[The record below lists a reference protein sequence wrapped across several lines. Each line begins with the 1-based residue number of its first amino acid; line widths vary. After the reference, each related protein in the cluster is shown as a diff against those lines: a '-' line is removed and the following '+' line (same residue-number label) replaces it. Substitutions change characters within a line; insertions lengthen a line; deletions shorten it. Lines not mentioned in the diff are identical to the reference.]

1 MFKLIHKDKDT
12 DARVGKLTTTHGVID
27 TPCFMPVGTQGTVKT
42 LSNQDLI
49 DCGIE
54 VILSNAYHLYLRPGI
69 EVIKQAGGLHRFI
82 NWQKPILTDSGGYQ
96 IFSLAV
102 LRRITD
108 EGVEFQS
115 HIDGSKQ
122 FLTPEKIIQ
131 IQNIFSSD
139 IIMPLD
145 ECVHYPA
152 SRDYV
157 EQSLKLTTEWA
168 RRSKLIFSSHNNQ
181 QLLFG
186 IVQGSTYPDL
196 RREAAERLI
205 EIGFAG
211 YALGGL
217 SVGEPEDL
225 RYNLIKHTIK
235 FLPEGKPYYL
245 MGVGT
250 PVDILEA
257 VSLGTDM
264 FDCVMPTRN
273 GRNGMAFTKE
283 GKINLRNAQYVYDF
297 KPIDEECHCYACK
310 NYSRSYIRHLFN
322 ADEIL
327 GLRLVSLHN
336 LYFYTHLMQEIRE
349 AICQDRFAEFKR
361 DFINHYY
368 VRDRIS
374 NNTFSTEGRK

>member
-1 MFKLIHKDKDT
+1 
-12 DARVGKLTTTHGVID
+12 
-27 TPCFMPVGTQGTVKT
+27 
-42 LSNQDLI
+42 
-49 DCGIE
+49 
-54 VILSNAYHLYLRPGI
+54 
-69 EVIKQAGGLHRFI
+69 
-82 NWQKPILTDSGGYQ
+82 
-96 IFSLAV
+96 
-102 LRRITD
+102 
-108 EGVEFQS
+108 
-115 HIDGSKQ
+115 
-122 FLTPEKIIQ
+122 
-131 IQNIFSSD
+131 
-139 IIMPLD
+139 MPLD

-168 RRSKLIFSSHNNQ
+168 KRSKKVFNYKLQTTNYER

-186 IVQGSTYPDL
+186 IIQGSTYPDL
-196 RREAAERLI
+196 RKEAAERLI

-225 RYNLIKHTIK
+225 RYNLIKQTIE
-235 FLPEGKPYYL
+235 FLPEGKPHYL

-257 VSLGTDM
+257 ISLGTDM

-273 GRNGMAFTKE
+273 GRNGVAFTRE
-283 GKINLRNAQYVYDF
+283 GKLNLRNAQYTCDF
-297 KPIDEECHCYACK
+297 KPIDEGCNCYACK

-336 LYFYTHLMQEIRE
+336 LYFYAHLMQEIRE
-349 AICQDRFAEFKR
+349 AIRQARFTEFKQ
-361 DFINHYY
+361 DFINHYH